1 MQDSPIPCPSLRQA
15 ALLRRYGPPEAIRV
29 ETQLLPPRKPGLV
42 PVQVLAAA
50 VTVGDA
56 RIRAARAPG
65 GLGPMLRLAFGL
77 TGPRQPVLGMFF
89 CGRQI
94 EPAPGLAAGSRV
106 MGNTGMAMGAHAT
119 HLQIDPARLR
129 PVPESLGA
137 AEAAALMFGGLT
149 AADFLL
155 DKAALRPGQSLLVNG
170 ATGEVGCAALQI
182 ARHLGLVT
190 TAICRA
196 ANHEFARGLGASA
209 CHDYRQG
216 PPQGRWDGILDLAG
230 TLPYARSKALL
241 APGGVLMPATAS
253 LGAMLGGALRP
264 RRGTHRITPSTT
276 DDGPKALDRLL
287 DLHRQGAIRPVVSAH
302 LSLDQIAQAHALCDS
317 GHKRGSVVVVMA
329 ADDRP

>member
-1 MQDSPIPCPSLRQA
+1 MQDSPLPSPSLRQA
-15 ALLRRYGPPEAIRV
+15 AILRRYGPPGAIRV
-29 ETQLLPPRKPGLV
+29 ETQPLPQRKAGQV

-89 CGRQI
+89 CGRLI
-94 EPAPGLAAGSRV
+94 EPAPGLAAGARV
-106 MGNTGMAMGAHAT
+106 MGGTGMAMGAHAT
-119 HLQIDPARLR
+119 HLPIDPSRLR
-129 PVPESLGA
+129 PVPESLDV

-170 ATGEVGCAALQI
+170 ATGEVGTAALQL

-196 ANHEFARGLGASA
+196 ENHDFARGLGAST

-216 PPQGRWDGILDLAG
+216 PPQGQWDGILDLAG
-230 TLPYARSKALL
+230 NLPYARSQALL
-241 APGGVLMPATAS
+241 TPGGVLMPATAS
-253 LGAMLGGALRP
+253 LGAMLGAALRP
-264 RRGTHRITPSTT
+264 RRGPHRITAATT

-287 DLHRQGAIRPVVSAH
+287 DLYRRGAIRPVVSAR
-302 LSLDQIAQAHALCDS
+302 LPLDQIGQAHAICDS
-317 GHKRGSVVVVMA
+317 GHKRGSVVVVMP
-329 ADDRP
+329 DDD